1 VFKCGFQ
8 WGTVSKIKWLANAS
22 GIAIKGLGIW
32 VAIAAPTRT
41 CGVSNIVKVMLYN
54 WFMLVNIAVTLLG
67 VLMFLF
73 IFWKRLKEDYASEI
87 IFQSATFI
95 ILGIFIGSFLSSRLF
110 PNWFFWASLLGGSA
124 GLTLAIIRFKIKFYE
139 SLEAFIIAS
148 LPWLSLVF
156 LMNSVATSSLSSFL
170 AFLVI
175 LVMVFVSYFLDTH
188 YKSFTWYKSGK
199 IGFAGIATAS
209 LIFIMRAALAIG
221 GVTMLSFAGKYE
233 AILSG
238 VMAFCGFMLL
248 FNLGRSEK

>member
-1 VFKCGFQ
+1 
-8 WGTVSKIKWLANAS
+8 
-22 GIAIKGLGIW
+22 
-32 VAIAAPTRT
+32 
-41 CGVSNIVKVMLYN
+41 VKVMIYN
-54 WFMLVNIAVTLLG
+54 WVMLVNIAITLLG
-67 VLMFLF
+67 VLIFLF

-95 ILGIFIGSFLSSRLF
+95 ILGIFVGAFLSSRLF
-110 PNWFFWASLLGGSA
+110 PVWFFWASLLGGSI

-156 LMNSVATSSLSSFL
+156 LANSVATSSLSSFL

-175 LVMVFVSYFLDTH
+175 LFMVFLSYFLDTH
-188 YKSFTWYKSGK
+188 YKSFTWYRSGK

-209 LIFIMRAALAIG
+209 LIFLLRAVLAIG
-221 GVTMLSFAGKYE
+221 RVSMLSFAGRFE
-233 AILSG
+233 AIISG

-248 FNLGRSEK
+248 YNLGKIEK